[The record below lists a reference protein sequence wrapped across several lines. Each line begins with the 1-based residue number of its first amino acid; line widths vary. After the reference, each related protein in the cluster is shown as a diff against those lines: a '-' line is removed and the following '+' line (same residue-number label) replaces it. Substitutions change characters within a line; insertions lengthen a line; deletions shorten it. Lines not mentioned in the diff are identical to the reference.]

1 MDQKESIRAL
11 LDTMGGRFSVSLG
24 INLDQGDSHEV
35 FKWFLASILYGAR
48 ISETIANNTYRVFEK
63 NGVLSPD
70 EILETGWDG
79 LVLLLDAGGYVRYDF
94 KTATKLLEVMA
105 ALKERFDG
113 DLNALHAQAQNPHD
127 LEQQL
132 MDLGKGIG
140 PVTVN
145 IFLRELRDVWEKA
158 DPLPQDLAVMA
169 ARNLGLAQADERREV
184 LSELRAVWERQGPPG
199 WTFADFESS
208 LVRLGKDYCRR
219 EKCAACPVA
228 EECESWA
235 MKRCPELVE
244 GSPSYEAAP
253 DEVGL
258 LSDLPGSKS
267 H

>member
-1 MDQKESIRAL
+1 LHWTMEKEAIRAL
-11 LDTMGGRFSVSLG
+11 LDKLGGRFSVALG

-48 ISETIANNTYRVFEK
+48 ISETIANNTYREFEAS
-63 NGVLSPD
+63 GVLSPYR
-70 EILETGWDG
+70 ILETGWDG
-79 LVLLLDAGGYVRYDF
+79 LVLILDMGGYVRYDF

-113 DLNALHAQAQNPHD
+113 DLNVLHAQAQSPHD

-132 MDLGKGIG
+132 MGLGRGIG

-169 ARNLGLAQADERREV
+169 ARNLGLIQADERRDI
-184 LSELRAVWERQGPPG
+184 LSELRAVWERQALTG
-199 WTFADFESS
+199 WNFADFESA

-228 EECESWA
+228 EECERSA
-235 MKRCPELVE
+235 
-244 GSPSYEAAP
+244 
-253 DEVGL
+253 
-258 LSDLPGSKS
+258 
-267 H
+267 